1 MTTAPSLPGLPGALG
16 IQLTHLGGDRVTMTL
31 TVSAEHLV
39 PDVGH
44 IHAGTLVTLADTA
57 CGYGCRHTLPD
68 GATGFVTLELKANL
82 LRSARVGDR
91 LLCTATPVH
100 RGRRTHV
107 WDAAVTLAEDPT
119 KPLALFRCT
128 QLIL

>member
-1 MTTAPSLPGLPGALG
+1 MSTATPLPGLPGTLG
-16 IQLTHLGGDRVTMTL
+16 IQLTYLGTDRVTMTL
-31 TVSAEHLV
+31 TVSGAHLV
-39 PDVGH
+39 PDAEHV
-44 IHAGTLVTLADTA
+44 HAGTLVTLADTA

-68 GATGFVTLELKANL
+68 GATGFITLELKANL
-82 LRSARVGDR
+82 LRSAAVGDH
-91 LLCTATPVH
+91 LLCTATPTH

-107 WDAAVTLAEDPT
+107 WDAAVTLGDVT